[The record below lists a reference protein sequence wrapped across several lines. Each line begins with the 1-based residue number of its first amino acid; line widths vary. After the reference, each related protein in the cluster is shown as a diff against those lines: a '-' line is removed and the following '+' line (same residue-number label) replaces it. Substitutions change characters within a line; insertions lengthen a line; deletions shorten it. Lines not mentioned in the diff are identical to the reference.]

1 MPSHTE
7 NIWIPMDRGQLED
20 GVDAPIDW
28 IGFDIFLMQ

>member
-1 MPSHTE
+1 
-7 NIWIPMDRGQLED
+7 MDRGQLED